1 MGSLDIS
8 VCSLDDTAIK
18 KEMKA
23 KSLLSAQRDVM
34 VVFDFVSSLLG
45 GSRNRVID
53 TKKLVFSFIYIHNK
67 SSKDRTWSAVP
78 DALLGVIS

>member
-1 MGSLDIS
+1 MANFHKMGSLDIS

-23 KSLLSAQRDVM
+23 KSLLSAKRDVM

-45 GSRNRVID
+45 RSRNRDID
-53 TKKLVFSFIYIHNK
+53 TKKLVFSFIYIHK
-67 SSKDRTWSAVP
+67 KKRSHILFIT
-78 DALLGVIS
+78 